1 MLLNLS
7 IRNGPSGRRPGP
19 VETLAPTLSATAAD
33 KGGAPTV
40 WLSTTIPLERMGH
53 PPTGVEGVIE
63 IESEWTAQ
71 RRERMGLPLQVKVR
85 GDTPTLSP
93 KAGEKDGAPTM

>member
-1 MLLNLS
+1 MHA
-7 IRNGPSGRRPGP
+7 IRSGVGL
-19 VETLAPTLSATAAD
+19 VEKPEDWIWSGFPHYA
-33 KGGAPTV
+33 
-40 WLSTTIPLERMGH
+40 
-53 PPTGVEGVIE
+53 TGVEGVIE